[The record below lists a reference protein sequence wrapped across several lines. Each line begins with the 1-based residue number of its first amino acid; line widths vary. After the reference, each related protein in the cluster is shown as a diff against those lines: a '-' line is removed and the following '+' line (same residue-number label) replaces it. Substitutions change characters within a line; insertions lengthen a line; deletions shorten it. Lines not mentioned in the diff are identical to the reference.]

1 MPTNQAQKNKK
12 RILLVDDHPVLRKG
26 LVRLIDSKEDFV
38 VCGEASSATDAMAM
52 IRTLNPDLVIVDI
65 GLPGT
70 SGIELTKTIRAEFP
84 KLPVLILSMHEE
96 TLYATRALRA
106 GAMGYIV
113 KQDAIDNIA
122 AALQEAFSGRRYLSP
137 VIATQLQH
145 NGPGNL
151 PALTDDPVSVLT
163 DREFEIF
170 ELIGKGREVREISEA
185 LGVSPKTVETH
196 RTNIKDK
203 LKLKN
208 ARQVARLAVQWL
220 GQRGVSVYIL
230 IAMSGTLRHP
240 GSRLN
245 SKLN

>member
-1 MPTNQAQKNKK
+1 MAKHDPKK
-12 RILLVDDHPVLRKG
+12 ILLVDDHPVLRKG
-26 LVRLIDSKEDFV
+26 MVRLIDANNDFEI
-38 VCGEASSATDAMAM
+38 CGESSNATEAMSL
-52 IRTLNPDLVIVDI
+52 IRQLSPDLVIVDI

-96 TLYATRALRA
+96 VLYATRALRA
-106 GAMGYIV
+106 GASGYIV

-122 AALQEAFSGRRYLSP
+122 VAVREALSGQRYLSP
-137 VIATQLQH
+137 IIAEQMQQ
-145 NGPGNL
+145 NG
-151 PALTDDPVSVLT
+151 AASATSADPISLLT

-170 ELIGKGREVREISEA
+170 ELIGKGHEVREISEA

-196 RTNIKDK
+196 RTNIKEK

-220 GQRGVSVYIL
+220 SQQAV
-230 IAMSGTLRHP
+230 
-240 GSRLN
+240 
-245 SKLN
+245 